1 MKKAISPGNYA
12 TLAAKILGI
21 GTSARAT
28 ELLGRD
34 GMQALLQ
41 RLFHDDQRTAG
52 GPVDG
57 AIRELDTLSFCAVSL
72 FWRQLPASQVK
83 EELALQGH

>member
-1 MKKAISPGNYA
+1 
-12 TLAAKILGI
+12 
-21 GTSARAT
+21 
-28 ELLGRD
+28 
-34 GMQALLQ
+34 MQALLQ